1 MVEVYLDVC
10 RIEADKVESVV
21 RLGLLCDYPGD
32 ESDVEPD
39 GNLLHE
45 PDGKVIAGSVD
56 ELPYG
61 YNEREYESCSSSCKA
76 EFHGMVIE
84 ILEVIESRVSE
95 VQHGVMACQYR
106 IPQEIAD
113 HGDHGCC

>member
-10 RIEADKVESVV
+10 RIEAYKVESVV
-21 RLGLLCDYPGD
+21 RLGLPGYYPGD
-32 ESDVEPD
+32 KPDVEPD
-39 GNLLHE
+39 WNLLHE
-45 PDGKVIAGSVD
+45 PDGKVIAGAVD

-61 YNEREYESCSSSCKA
+61 NNEREYESGSSSCKA

-84 ILEVIESRVSE
+84 ILEVIESRVSKVE
-95 VQHGVMACQYR
+95 HGVMACQYR
-106 IPQEIAD
+106 IPEKPAD